1 MAMRQSHQMFL
12 QTFMSRGILDA
23 KEVKQMYKLCCEQYQ
38 GMQIMYL
45 LLGYLVKINR
55 DFIVFEGWFIS
66 VNTCLFGR
74 DFVIVYWLL
83 IILKTCLIHG

>member
-38 GMQIMYL
+38 GMQIIIC
-45 LLGYLVKINR
+45 YLVI
-55 DFIVFEGWFIS
+55 W
-66 VNTCLFGR
+66 
-74 DFVIVYWLL
+74 
-83 IILKTCLIHG
+83 